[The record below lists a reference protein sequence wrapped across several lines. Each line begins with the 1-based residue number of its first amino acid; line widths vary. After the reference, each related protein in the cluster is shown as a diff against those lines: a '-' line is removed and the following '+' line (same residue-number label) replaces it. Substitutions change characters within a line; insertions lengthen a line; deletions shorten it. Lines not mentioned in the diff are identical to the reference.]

1 MNLFCPKMISL
12 LQKSLQICPKYMTT
26 YTSFFDFCL
35 FLPFYYVFFSL
46 FSLLWEIRRV
56 MSGKMAS
63 NQLKTLQKFDLDSF
77 QGIA

>member
-1 MNLFCPKMISL
+1 MWPIDQLYIELGVL
-12 LQKSLQICPKYMTT
+12 LLSEVK
-26 YTSFFDFCL
+26 FFPF
-35 FLPFYYVFFSL
+35 FL
-46 FSLLWEIRRV
+46 LLKEIRRV